1 MVIDLNLLKF
11 TSNHI
16 IHMKSPIFYI
26 LIVMLRHFKTEIYY
40 KIIKN
45 WKNLLLIQR
54 TEELIH
60 LHLNELLSLMI

>member
-1 MVIDLNLLKF
+1 MVIDLNLSKF
-11 TSNHI
+11 TSNPI

-26 LIVMLRHFKTEIYY
+26 LTVMLRHFKTEIYY